1 MKEKFQAINFPNGIE
16 FNNKLFQSIGVNLEN
31 VENVDID
38 AKAYLIE
45 QLGIEDNQLRDDSK
59 NLIQRNFI
67 HLICQVRNDLSTIE
81 ERLKKYKKERADL
94 DGVKSNEAEYRRRKL
109 EYFTKM
115 NKSAQND
122 IVLFLTKGITGYLK
136 EIQYDTLQRECAKD
150 DCGKIFRNRRY
161 LFAQFP
167 EYYDADFDY
176 STVVKMSQL
185 PGINLIDVPK
195 IEKKYLEMHR
205 NNLEKYYCEIK
216 KIINQKRITE
226 NLKEGIEKNYHLHK
240 RCEMFMDLARLY
252 EEKHYQSFIG
262 LGLLQLEGVFFDI
275 CSIRYDGKE
284 NAGTLVEKVEK
295 VLRGKNQVYYNRFY
309 PYFAFDVPVKRNEIA
324 HTGLINSQKLEQIA
338 DEVLLDLNAVV
349 QMAKTESED
358 KFRLFFVIFDNLS
371 KVNSTDEKQVNETL
385 IVELYE
391 TNMISPDSFWSVLKS
406 PDLFKDELDFYK
418 LDHIQEG
425 YMDLPNIVKYIS
437 GLVRQIPFW
446 TEMVNLLNL
455 DGINKDL
462 QDFLLSMAKD
472 YINVLDNDCKMK
484 CIEILKAL
492 Q

>member
-1 MKEKFQAINFPNGIE
+1 MEEKSQSTNYNDGIE
-16 FNNKLFQSIGVNLEN
+16 SKIELFLSSRTNPEN
-31 VENVDID
+31 SENADADINS
-38 AKAYLIE
+38 YLIN
-45 QLGIEDNQLRDDSK
+45 QLGIDANQLTYDK
-59 NLIQRNFI
+59 KMLIQKNFI
-67 HLICQVRNDLSTIE
+67 HLICLVCNDLHIIE
-81 ERLKKYKKERADL
+81 ERLNKYKKERADL

-109 EYFTKM
+109 EYFAKM

-122 IVLFLTKGITGYLK
+122 IVLFLINGITGYLK
-136 EIQYDTLQRECAKD
+136 EINDDTLQIERAHD
-150 DCGKIFRNRRY
+150 DWGKMYRNRCY

-176 STVVKMSQL
+176 STVVKISQL
-185 PGINLIDVPK
+185 PGINLIDAPK

-205 NNLEKYYCEIK
+205 SNLEKYYCEIK
-216 KIINQKRITE
+216 KYIKQKGISE
-226 NLKEGIEKNYHLHK
+226 NLKECIDKNYHLHK
-240 RCEMFMDLARLY
+240 RSEMFMDLARLY

-275 CSIRYDGKE
+275 CSIKYDEKE

-295 VLRGKNQVYYNRFY
+295 ALRGKNQVYYNRFY

-349 QMAKTESED
+349 QMAKTESEG
-358 KFRLFFVIFDNLS
+358 KFRLFFVIFENLS
-371 KVNSTDEKQVNETL
+371 KVESSDEKKVNETL

-418 LDHIQEG
+418 LEYIQEG

-437 GLVRQIPFW
+437 GLVHQMPFW
-446 TEMVNLLNL
+446 TEMVNLLDL
-455 DGINKDL
+455 DSINKDL

-472 YINVLDNDCKMK
+472 YISVLDDDCKTK
-484 CIEILKAL
+484 CVEILKAL

>member
-1 MKEKFQAINFPNGIE
+1 
-16 FNNKLFQSIGVNLEN
+16 
-31 VENVDID
+31 
-38 AKAYLIE
+38 
-45 QLGIEDNQLRDDSK
+45 
-59 NLIQRNFI
+59 
-67 HLICQVRNDLSTIE
+67 
-81 ERLKKYKKERADL
+81 
-94 DGVKSNEAEYRRRKL
+94 
-109 EYFTKM
+109 
-115 NKSAQND
+115 
-122 IVLFLTKGITGYLK
+122 
-136 EIQYDTLQRECAKD
+136 
-150 DCGKIFRNRRY
+150 
-161 LFAQFP
+161 
-167 EYYDADFDY
+167 
-176 STVVKMSQL
+176 
-185 PGINLIDVPK
+185 
-195 IEKKYLEMHR
+195 
-205 NNLEKYYCEIK
+205 
-216 KIINQKRITE
+216 
-226 NLKEGIEKNYHLHK
+226 
-240 RCEMFMDLARLY
+240 MF
-252 EEKHYQSFIG
+252 
-262 LGLLQLEGVFFDI
+262 
-275 CSIRYDGKE
+275 YDGKE